1 MAYRK
6 SYLPHPLRNQCH
18 FVELAAAH
26 TKVADVQ
33 TRRRQRRRPRV
44 DPPEAVLAR
53 PGVRMTAARHD
64 RHGLD
69 GTRNSY
75 MYACSTNDEA
85 NRSTRT
91 RSTSRRFSS
100 TATNCGGA
108 FDTRSACVF
117 CWAFTPV
124 KHAGV
129 YLPRRSRQVA
139 DMAATSMFVKVVPA
153 KLKERSLRSVV

>member
-1 MAYRK
+1 MADRK

-85 NRSTRT
+85 NMVDKDQINQPPVLFNGNELW
-91 RSTSRRFSS
+91 RRI
-100 TATNCGGA
+100 
-108 FDTRSACVF
+108 RH
-117 CWAFTPV
+117 PV
-124 KHAGV
+124 SMRVLLGLHAG
-129 YLPRRSRQVA
+129 
-139 DMAATSMFVKVVPA
+139 
-153 KLKERSLRSVV
+153 